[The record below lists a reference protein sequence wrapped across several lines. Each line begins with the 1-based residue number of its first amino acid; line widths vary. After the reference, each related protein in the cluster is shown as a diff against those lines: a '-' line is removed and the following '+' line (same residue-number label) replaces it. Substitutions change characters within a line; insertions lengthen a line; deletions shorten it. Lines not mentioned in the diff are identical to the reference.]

1 MPRLPRG
8 MVAVPKSKEPQR
20 ARSAYFLFSD
30 AERRKHNDVLD
41 PELDGKSMAIASK
54 VLSARWKALPAD
66 QKKPF
71 EEEAAKLKKAF
82 KEKREQ
88 RANDADRPHAAKR
101 RKLTLPAGWR
111 AVRAA
116 CSADIIVFV
125 CQSTKKAQ
133 WTLPTP
139 DQAVEIKPTAEKLFL
154 LDQKAK
160 NVSIKNAKKLWKEAS
175 AEVKAEYKERA
186 SSST

>member
-30 AERRKHNDVLD
+30 AERRKHNDVVD

-54 VLSARWKALPAD
+54 VLSARWKALPPD

-71 EEEAAKLKKAF
+71 LEHAAQLKKAF

-88 RANDADRPHAAKR
+88 RMNDSDRPHAAKR
-101 RKLTLPAGWR
+101 RKLSLPTGWR

-116 CSADIIVFV
+116 SSADIIVFV
-125 CQSTKKAQ
+125 CQQTKVAQ
-133 WTLPTP
+133 WTMPTP
-139 DQAVEIKPTAEKLFL
+139 DQAIELKPTAEKLFL

-175 AEVKAEYKERA
+175 AEVKAEYKQKVA
-186 SSST
+186 ST